1 MATRTPTRRKK
12 NSKKRG
18 RKSSAKSPLLRAF
31 GGLAILL
38 LLVALAGVAAHYFIN
53 PAKPQRPAAPAKLP
67 PAAKAPAVKA
77 PAAEAPAAKEPVVK
91 EPVAEIPTFEIYP
104 QKDIPAE
111 KQSAKPQP
119 PDEKKLPRVAIIIDD
134 LGYDRK
140 LAKKLAD
147 LNAVL
152 TFSILPYGPYKDSIA
167 DMLNDRGLE
176 IMLHLPMEPM
186 EYPAVNP
193 GPGTLLTSMTPDQLI
208 SQLKENLNA
217 VPYIKGV
224 NNHMGSKM
232 TAESGQMYQI
242 FSVLKERNL
251 FFIDSRTTPRTLCK
265 PSARL
270 FQILFAQR
278 DVFLD
283 HLQDADFIRR
293 QVKELVRIARRNGY
307 AVGIGH
313 PHLITYTIL
322 REMLPELQTQVQLVP
337 ASEIV
342 HHVG

>member
-12 NSKKRG
+12 NSKKR
-18 RKSSAKSPLLRAF
+18 RKKSSGKSSLFRAF
-31 GGLAILL
+31 GGVVILL
-38 LLVALAGVAAHYFIN
+38 LLVALAGLAAHYFIS
-53 PAKPQRPAAPAKLP
+53 PAKPPKPTAPSKLP
-67 PAAKAPAVKA
+67 PAAKTPAVKA
-77 PAAEAPAAKEPVVK
+77 PAAKQPVVK

-104 QKDIPAE
+104 QKEVPPE
-111 KQSAKPQP
+111 KKSVKPPP
-119 PDEKKLPRVAIIIDD
+119 PDEKQLPQVAIIIDD

-152 TFSILPYGPYKDSIA
+152 TFSILPYGPFTDSIA
-167 DMLNDRGLE
+167 SMLNARGLE

-186 EYPAVNP
+186 EYPSVNP

-232 TAESGQMYQI
+232 TAESSQMYQI
-242 FSVLKERNL
+242 FSVLKERKL

-293 QVKELVRIARRNGY
+293 QVKELVRIARQNGY

-322 REMLPELQTQVQLVP
+322 REMLPELQTQVKLVP